1 MSRATHTLI
10 ASALIVLLAGVTAC
24 SLNPGVNA
32 PPSSDPSHPD
42 LTWRPHVRTD
52 PALAAQL
59 PDDVRATG
67 VLRVATSSSLP
78 PMTYVAGDNVTLVGF
93 DVDMATVVADVLGL
107 RAKIS
112 TAGFDTLIPGLQSGR
127 FAMVMSSMGVTAE
140 RQKVVD
146 FVDYYYG
153 GEGFLA
159 SRSTDFRVE
168 RLKDLCGRRVAVQTG
183 STQQSTLEDS
193 RQICPDAGLPPYDLQ
208 AFPGTNAAV
217 LAIRGNRVD
226 VLYASISIVGYTAA
240 QNDDFRVAGRY
251 QRAIVG
257 AALAKDSPLTP
268 LVRQAIQRLIDDG
281 TYGRLLDQW
290 GLMDSAVKTA
300 RINSAGTS

>member
-1 MSRATHTLI
+1 
-10 ASALIVLLAGVTAC
+10 VTAC
-24 SLNPGVNA
+24 SLNPGVND
-32 PPSSDPSHPD
+32 PSSSDPSQPD
-42 LTWRPHVRTD
+42 LTWRPDVGTD

-59 PDDVRATG
+59 TDDVRTTG
-67 VLRVATSSSLP
+67 VLTVATSSSLP
-78 PMTYVAGDNVTLVGF
+78 PMTYVADDNVTLVGF
-93 DVDMATVVADVLGL
+93 DVDMTTVVADVLGL
-107 RAKIS
+107 RADIN

-140 RQKVVD
+140 RQEVVD

-153 GEGFLA
+153 GQGFLA
-159 SRSTDFRVE
+159 SRSTNFEVA
-168 RLKDLCGRRVAVQTG
+168 RLEDLCGRRVAVQTG

-208 AFPGTNAAV
+208 AFPNNDTAL

-240 QNDDFRVAGRY
+240 QNDEFRVAGRY
-251 QRAIVG
+251 RRAMVG

-268 LVRQAIQRLIDDG
+268 LVQQAIQRLIDDG
-281 TYGRLLDQW
+281 TYGCLLDKW
-290 GLMDSAVKTA
+290 GLTENAVETA